1 MTFPKEY
8 FLGKLASCKYTPW
21 WNPCGAVK
29 EEENYHHMV
38 DGLPPSTFMAELLF
52 SSSRS
57 LLFFYFFTYLI
68 QRFGLV
74 ILRLK
79 LEPVVINV
87 ALVFHVPTLDYD
99 LSFLAADGVM
109 STLVMTK
116 TASNVS
122 MQTWN
127 LCWNNAVKIHKKFT
141 DYTSQRL
148 FRNTDVWCV

>member
-1 MTFPKEY
+1 MVKS
-8 FLGKLASCKYTPW
+8 LWCSQRGGKLSPYGGWIAAFYFHGWTS
-21 WNPCGAVK
+21 
-29 EEENYHHMV
+29 
-38 DGLPPSTFMAELLF
+38 LF
-52 SSSRS
+52 EFQEPFIF
-57 LLFFYFFTYLI
+57 LFFYFFTYLI

>member
-1 MTFPKEY
+1 MLLSSWPSLKNIFLVNWLHVNIPHGENPVVQSKRRKTITIWWMDCRLLLSWLNFSFRVPGAFY
-8 FLGKLASCKYTPW
+8 F
-21 WNPCGAVK
+21 
-29 EEENYHHMV
+29 
-38 DGLPPSTFMAELLF
+38 FI
-52 SSSRS
+52 
-57 LLFFYFFTYLI
+57 FFTYLI

-116 TASNVS
+116 TASKVS
-122 MQTWN
+122 MRTWN
-127 LCWNNAVKIHKKFT
+127 LCWNNAVASLLLIT
-141 DYTSQRL
+141 Y
-148 FRNTDVWCV
+148 